1 MEKYFVIVSL
11 LFSELDAIILEKC
24 WRGTSAK
31 ENGDDSI
38 SKLAFEKWEEYW
50 KENGAMRLNKYS

>member
-1 MEKYFVIVSL
+1 MEKYFVIVLL

-31 ENGDDSI
+31 ENGDDSMEACLREMGGI
-38 SKLAFEKWEEYW
+38 LEGEWSHAFE
-50 KENGAMRLNKYS
+50 